1 MNGIEIAKKLNI
13 STSALR
19 HYEAWGLV
27 PKVERAKNGY
37 RIYTKEHEAYFQ
49 CIRALNAGFGMDLAK
64 KVMPLIINQKIHDAL
79 WLINK
84 AQVDLYIEKETVQKT
99 VKILDSKDFTEFSD
113 VKKYHDKDYF
123 TIGEV
128 AKEANVS
135 TSSIRH
141 WEKEGLIKPERHK
154 ESGFRIYSPIDIRR
168 VFIIRTIQRVVYSL
182 DIVRQVLADIDKNN
196 IIRTKEMAIQSLQY
210 IDDALVQQIQ
220 GIASLQNLLEI
231 VSNKEQQEL

>member
-1 MNGIEIAKKLNI
+1 MIK
-13 STSALR
+13 
-19 HYEAWGLV
+19 
-27 PKVERAKNGY
+27 
-37 RIYTKEHEAYFQ
+37 
-49 CIRALNAGFGMDLAK
+49 
-64 KVMPLIINQKIHDAL
+64 II
-79 WLINK
+79 
-84 AQVDLYIEKETVQKT
+84 
-99 VKILDSKDFTEFSD
+99 
-113 VKKYHDKDYF
+113 F